1 MSIRIDNV
9 GDVNTTYNY
18 LEVFHESA
26 IDPFLEVSITDGK
39 ELCFKIYPLAEAFT
53 LSQAE
58 WDRILAVSKDFL
70 PKTIAN
76 EESFQRWFQE
86 QDKLDGDRVANR
98 LVFLNR

>member
-26 IDPFLEVSITDGK
+26 IDPFLEVSITDAK

-58 WDRILAVSKDFL
+58 WERILAVSKDFL

-76 EESFQRWFQE
+76 EESFQRWFRDQNQVE
-86 QDKLDGDRVANR
+86 DGGSSQ
-98 LVFLNR
+98 